1 MLEFSAALA
10 HWSIL
15 RILFS
20 RSSCI
25 FKMRTS
31 LQFGAGL
38 VVAGTMMDGLRLPFV
53 QLYTT
58 GLGVIL
64 HSTTG
69 QSLFAIALMAKM
81 FPCWGTF
88 WRFPLCRAAINM
100 I

>member
-53 QLYTT
+53 QL
-58 GLGVIL
+58 
-64 HSTTG
+64 
-69 QSLFAIALMAKM
+69 
-81 FPCWGTF
+81 
-88 WRFPLCRAAINM
+88 
-100 I
+100 

>member
-1 MLEFSAALA
+1 MLYFTGSSLYSPSIALSLALMLEFSAALA

-25 FKMRTS
+25 IKMRTS

-53 QLYTT
+53 QL
-58 GLGVIL
+58 
-64 HSTTG
+64 
-69 QSLFAIALMAKM
+69 
-81 FPCWGTF
+81 
-88 WRFPLCRAAINM
+88 
-100 I
+100 